1 MRSSDSSTKS
11 GNSSASSLFS
21 KEQEVIT
28 IEPRDNDVLYGRGF
42 AISNHPGNQRY
53 RSLVCTLKS
62 EYDVAPK
69 VLKGV
74 YSNRIVQSV
83 YSLDPPGRFLRM
95 NRSSGLW
102 EEVDEDNACDKARQ
116 ALRDAPPQKPH
127 IAGGSTPSSTI
138 FTHGQLLEE
147 KLLAKS
153 KQQDAAAIQQ
163 KFCGDNAGLVILTPE
178 EEKILRLQA
187 ENKLLK
193 REVDSIQKEVEEI
206 RNSFLK

>member
-1 MRSSDSSTKS
+1 MMRSSDSSTKS
-11 GNSSASSLFS
+11 GNSSASSSLS
-21 KEQEVIT
+21 KEQAIT

-74 YSNRIVQSV
+74 YSNRIVQSI

-116 ALRDAPPQKPH
+116 ALRDAPPQNPQ
-127 IAGGSTPSSTI
+127 IAGGSSTHSSTI
-138 FTHGQLLEE
+138 FTHGHLLED
-147 KLLAKS
+147 KLLAKP
-153 KQQDAAAIQQ
+153 KQVSE
-163 KFCGDNAGLVILTPE
+163 F
-178 EEKILRLQA
+178 
-187 ENKLLK
+187 
-193 REVDSIQKEVEEI
+193 
-206 RNSFLK
+206 

>member
-1 MRSSDSSTKS
+1 MHSSNSSTSKS
-11 GNSSASSLFS
+11 GNSTASSLS
-21 KEQEVIT
+21 KEDQVII

-62 EYDVAPK
+62 EYDIAPK

-83 YSLDPPGRFLRM
+83 YNLDPPGRFLRM

-116 ALRDAPPQKPH
+116 ALRDAPPQKPEMT
-127 IAGGSTPSSTI
+127 GGSTVPSSTI
-138 FTHGQLLEE
+138 FTHGRLLEE
-147 KLLAKS
+147 KLLAKPKRVSEFRPNDMNYQYICPCYTDKMRLSGNSHQNSSRMPTCS
-153 KQQDAAAIQQ
+153 KNYI
-163 KFCGDNAGLVILTPE
+163 GIL
-178 EEKILRLQA
+178 
-187 ENKLLK
+187 
-193 REVDSIQKEVEEI
+193 EV
-206 RNSFLK
+206 

>member
-1 MRSSDSSTKS
+1 MMRSSDSSTKS
-11 GNSSASSLFS
+11 GNSSASSSLS
-21 KEQEVIT
+21 KEQAIT

-42 AISNHPGNQRY
+42 TISNHPGNQRY

-74 YSNRIVQSV
+74 YSNRIVQSI

-116 ALRDAPPQKPH
+116 ALRDAPPQEPH

-138 FTHGQLLEE
+138 FTHGHLLEE

-153 KQQDAAAIQQ
+153 KQVSEFRPNNNFVCPPCYTDKIRLSGNSHIQAAGRRRHSA
-163 KFCGDNAGLVILTPE
+163 
-178 EEKILRLQA
+178 KILWR
-187 ENKLLK
+187 
-193 REVDSIQKEVEEI
+193 
-206 RNSFLK
+206 